1 MTFSSKARRRAIYDC
16 THETTVQTEIS
27 GLRRSVCETCGHV
40 SVEYVANHLKPEQIE
55 AVQAPLSN

>member
-1 MTFSSKARRRAIYDC
+1 MTFSSRARRRAIYDC

-55 AVQAPLSN
+55 TV